1 MEIFALDSEMVLEY
15 IKAFMLVFTSS
26 FMITVAL
33 HYVSY
38 GIFKVFH
45 LINIK

>member
-1 MEIFALDSEMVLEY
+1 METFSLNSEMVLEY

-38 GIFKVFH
+38 GIFKVIH